1 MDRNTHCFQTRLA
14 RVAVLLWL
22 YLTAVM
28 PVDAFPIEMFHLA
41 RQNLYQAQ
49 VLIEH
54 QKYEQAANVLR
65 RYLDKY
71 PPAPEQIFIL
81 LGNCYMEIGN
91 RKSALNLL
99 RRGVKEYPD
108 SFHLH
113 YNLGI
118 AAHEQEQ
125 FIMAGDSFARA
136 YEIQQKNRKK
146 IGDAPQLLYYS
157 AAAYFQGE
165 RYPQALKIIERLLN
179 RADLSGQVEQQDW
192 IRLKNHNLC
201 QLSRWRTA
209 TETLL
214 DLLDRQP
221 QLADYWKLLAQ
232 VELHRNRYSQ
242 AAAAL
247 ETSYLLAPPEKSGW
261 LQLADIYLY
270 LNAPLPAARC
280 LQKTIDEYGPRKIVR
295 LYEKTNR
302 YDLAISQCN
311 QLIARHPCADNYL
324 L

>member
-1 MDRNTHCFQTRLA
+1 
-14 RVAVLLWL
+14 
-22 YLTAVM
+22 
-28 PVDAFPIEMFHLA
+28 
-41 RQNLYQAQ
+41 
-49 VLIEH
+49 
-54 QKYEQAANVLR
+54 
-65 RYLDKY
+65 
-71 PPAPEQIFIL
+71 
-81 LGNCYMEIGN
+81 
-91 RKSALNLL
+91 
-99 RRGVKEYPD
+99 
-108 SFHLH
+108 
-113 YNLGI
+113 
-118 AAHEQEQ
+118 
-125 FIMAGDSFARA
+125 MAGDSFARA

-179 RADLSGQVEQQDW
+179 RADLSGQVEQQEW
-192 IRLKNHNLC
+192 IRLKIHILC

-280 LQKTIDEYGPRKIVR
+280 RQKTIDEYGPRKIVR

-324 L
+324 LKGNIQLKGGMARQSIESFVAATKAPPCQFDRKNKEVSSIKETQGEAWLMAALAAWQDKKWMLALDFFALAGQTVPPYSTRGEMGLRYLHAIVADRFSSIPVGFHPSGD